1 MNILKTLGSGL
12 VILAG
17 FLAASAASAQ
27 SSFPSKPIQLVV
39 PAKPGGDTDLNSRLL
54 AKHIGKH
61 LSQPLVVVNTDGG
74 GGNMAAQKVAA
85 SPADGHTILML
96 NTVLFTGR
104 AVGTLQLGLD
114 DFEVIGIPSY
124 SDTLLWVTRKDAP
137 FKTLPELSKAVLAA
151 PDTVKYA
158 ATVGAPSHLQAIAYE
173 EAIAGD
179 LKKID
184 TGSGSDKIVAVL
196 SGQVDVLTTNYSLV
210 KDYITTGEMVV
221 LGNLGRERSPF
232 IPDVPTFAEGG
243 VKLGPDFN
251 MFYVLLAPKGTP
263 QEVIAVLSD
272 AVKKTVEDPE
282 VKKEF
287 EKSYFTVNYR
297 DSAAAKTYLREREP
311 EFMAMKDLIAA
322 DKF

>member
-1 MNILKTLGSGL
+1 MSMLKKLGIAAIG
-12 VILAG
+12 LAG
-17 FLAASAASAQ
+17 VLAATATFAQ
-27 SSFPSKPIQLVV
+27 GFPSKPIQLVV

-74 GGNMAAQKVAA
+74 GGNLAAQKVAA

-104 AVGTLQLGLD
+104 VVGTLQLGLD
-114 DFEVIGIPSY
+114 DFEVVGIPTY

-137 FKTLPELSKAVLAA
+137 FKTLEEMNKAVLAA

-158 ATVGAPSHLQAIAYE
+158 ATVGAPSHIQAIAYE
-173 EAIAGD
+173 EAIGGD

-210 KDYITTGEMVV
+210 KDYIASGEMNV
-221 LGNLGRERSPF
+221 LGNLGRERSKL
-232 IPDVPTFAEGG
+232 IPDVPTFAEQG

-263 QEVIAVLSD
+263 ADVLATLSD
-272 AVKKTVEDPE
+272 ALSATVEDPE
-282 VKKEF
+282 VKAEF
-287 EKSYFTVNYR
+287 EKSFFTVNYR
-297 DSAAAKTYLREREP
+297 DSAAAKAYLEEREP
-311 EFMAMKDLIAA
+311 EFMAMKDVVAA

>member
-1 MNILKTLGSGL
+1 MSILKTLGSAFIA
-12 VILAG
+12 VAG
-17 FLAASAASAQ
+17 ALAATAAGAQ
-27 SSFPSKPIQLVV
+27 QAFPSKPIQLVV

-74 GGNMAAQKVAA
+74 GGNLAAQKVAA

-104 AVGTLQLGLD
+104 VVGTLQLGLD
-114 DFEVIGIPSY
+114 DFEVVGIPTY
-124 SDTLLWVTRKDAP
+124 SDTLLWVTRKEAP
-137 FKTLPELSKAVLAA
+137 FKTLEEMNKAVLAA

-158 ATVGAPSHLQAIAYE
+158 ATVGAPSHIQAIAYE
-173 EAIAGD
+173 EAIGGD

-196 SGQVDVLTTNYSLV
+196 SGQVDVLTTNFSLV
-210 KDYITTGEMVV
+210 RDYIASGEMNV
-221 LGNLGRERSPF
+221 LGNLGRERSSF
-232 IPDVPTFAEGG
+232 IPDVPTFAEQG

-263 QEVIAVLSD
+263 ADVIAALSD
-272 AVKKTVEDPE
+272 AIKATVDDPE
-282 VKKEF
+282 VKAEF

-297 DSAAAKTYLREREP
+297 DSAAAKAYLQEREP
-311 EFMAMKDLIAA
+311 EFMAMKDIVAA

>member
-1 MNILKTLGSGL
+1 MNVLKTLGGA
-12 VILAG
+12 LAVFAG
-17 FLAASAASAQ
+17 VLAAGAAGAQ
-27 SSFPSKPIQLVV
+27 SFPSKPIQLVV

-74 GGNMAAQKVAA
+74 GGNLAAQKVAA

-104 AVGTLQLGLD
+104 VVGTLQLGLD

-124 SDTLLWVTRKDAP
+124 SDTLLWVTRKEAP
-137 FKTLPELSKAVLAA
+137 FKTLEEMNKAVLAA

-158 ATVGAPSHLQAIAYE
+158 ATVGAPSHIQAIAYE
-173 EAIAGD
+173 EAIGGD

-210 KDYITTGEMVV
+210 KDYIASGEMNV
-221 LGNLGRERSPF
+221 LGNLGRERSAF
-232 IPDVPTFAEGG
+232 IPDVPTFAEQG

-263 QEVIAVLSD
+263 ADVLATLSD
-272 AVKKTVEDPE
+272 ALKATVDDPE
-282 VKKEF
+282 VKAEF

-297 DSAAAKTYLREREP
+297 DSAAAKAYLEEREP
-311 EFMAMKDLIAA
+311 EFMAMKEIVAA